1 MATARAQMPAAN
13 GRRGDDRGLVAVP
26 TPRLWSA
33 CVQLALVGSL
43 AALLCAWAYALE
55 PWDNPTAHAL
65 ADDIRHRLTPGGV
78 PSGERLWSAASRCD
92 AGAVRGLL
100 AGGASARYDRGDGRG
115 TPLHAVARASAVARG
130 DCIDTAAA
138 LLRAGADPRAGP
150 AGRTAI
156 DVALAQ
162 DRLPTAPGRR
172 TARGP
177 PLGLFLVS
185 AVEGQRARA
194 LSRRA

>member
-1 MATARAQMPAAN
+1 MAAVN
-13 GRRGDDRGLVAVP
+13 GRRGGGHGLAAVP
-26 TPRLWSA
+26 TPRLWLA
-33 CVQLALVGSL
+33 CVQLALIGSL

-55 PWDNPTAHAL
+55 PWDNPTTRAL
-65 ADDIRHRLTPGGV
+65 ADDVRHRLTPGGI

-92 AGAVRGLL
+92 AGAVRDFL

-115 TPLHAVARASAVARG
+115 TPLHAVARASATARG

-138 LLRAGADPRAGP
+138 LLRAGADPYAGP
-150 AGRTAI
+150 ADHTAI
-156 DVALAQ
+156 DVALAH
-162 DRLPTAPGRR
+162 DRLPTASGRR

-194 LSRRA
+194 LSHRV